1 MCCAI
6 LHSVQMAVV
15 FPFNIPC
22 YAVALLPTTAHDP
35 ACLLSLPACLTA
47 LLLFHQPA
55 KLTLERRRF
64 GFVTGNDELFQR
76 RSDFTS

>member
-1 MCCAI
+1 MLCNT
-6 LHSVQMAVV
+6 VQLAVL

-47 LLLFHQPA
+47 LLLFGA
-55 KLTLERRRF
+55 TLR
-64 GFVTGNDELFQR
+64 LW
-76 RSDFTS
+76 

>member
-1 MCCAI
+1 MLCY
-6 LHSVQMAVV
+6 SVQMAVV

-47 LLLFHQPA
+47 LLLFGA
-55 KLTLERRRF
+55 TLR
-64 GFVTGNDELFQR
+64 LW
-76 RSDFTS
+76 